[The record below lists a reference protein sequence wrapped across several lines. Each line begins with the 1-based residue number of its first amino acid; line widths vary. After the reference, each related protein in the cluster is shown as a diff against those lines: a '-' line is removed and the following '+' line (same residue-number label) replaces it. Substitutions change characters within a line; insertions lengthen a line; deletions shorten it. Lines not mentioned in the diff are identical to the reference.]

1 MCEMCKFHKKLPDR
15 RIQILSEKSSN
26 KKGLLNDSFLKLV
39 HFVVVTRLT
48 FMHKAAQE
56 KMKNVKIRREKEST
70 TAMNANIKKSPNPI

>member
-1 MCEMCKFHKKLPDR
+1 MKCVNFTKNCQIEESKFYP
-15 RIQILSEKSSN
+15 KSHPI

>member
-1 MCEMCKFHKKLPDR
+1 MKLSRHNPTEDST
-15 RIQILSEKSSN
+15 ILSEKELQQKEKLKN
-26 KKGLLNDSFLKLV
+26 SFLNLV